1 HPILW
6 SDHTD
11 RVVHM
16 KNYELVLHRVEADL
30 AAGRLR
36 IGGRLPG
43 ERVLADQLGI
53 SRPSVREAVRVLEAM
68 GVVRTATGSG
78 PEAGAVIVAEPVSPL
93 TAVLRLHLATNHLPM
108 RDVVETRLLLESW
121 AAREAAGRSLG
132 VGELKVASELLD
144 RMDDTGLSPEEFH
157 LLDAEFHVALS
168 ALAGNVLI
176 AAVMASLRSAIHGYV
191 MAAVPNLPDWE
202 GTAVGLRAEH
212 RVILAAVRGGEAE
225 RAGELVTAHIRGF
238 YQAAQLAPFGGGSA
252 EPVDHDRADEQVE

>member
-1 HPILW
+1 
-6 SDHTD
+6 
-11 RVVHM
+11 M

-43 ERVLADQLGI
+43 ERVLAEQLGI

-108 RDVVETRLLLESW
+108 GDVVQTRLLLESW
-121 AAREAAGRSLG
+121 AAREAAGRQVG
-132 VGELKVASELLD
+132 PGELEIAEELLD
-144 RMDDTGLSPEEFH
+144 RMDGPGLSPEEFH

-176 AAVMASLRSAIHGYV
+176 AAVMASLRSAIHEYV
-191 MAAVPNLPDWE
+191 LAAVPNLPDWE
-202 GTAVGLRAEH
+202 ATAVGLRAEH
-212 RVILAAVRGGEAE
+212 RAILTAVRTGQPDSA
-225 RAGELVTAHIRGF
+225 AELVTAHIRGF
-238 YQAAQLAPFGGGSA
+238 YQAAQL
-252 EPVDHDRADEQVE
+252 QVP

>member
-1 HPILW
+1 
-6 SDHTD
+6 
-11 RVVHM
+11 M

-43 ERVLADQLGI
+43 ERVLAEQLGI

-108 RDVVETRLLLESW
+108 GDVVQTRVLLESW
-121 AAREAAGRSLG
+121 SAREAAGRE
-132 VGELKVASELLD
+132 VAAGELKVAEELLD
-144 RMDDTGLSPEEFH
+144 RMDVAGLSPEEFH

-168 ALAGNVLI
+168 GLAGNVLI

-191 MAAVPNLPDWE
+191 LAAVPNLPDWE
-202 GTAVGLRAEH
+202 ATAVGLRAEH
-212 RVILAAVRGGEAE
+212 RAIVEAVRGGEPD
-225 RAGELVTAHIRGF
+225 RAAELVTAHIRGF
-238 YQAAQLAPFGGGSA
+238 YEAAQL
-252 EPVDHDRADEQVE
+252 

>member
-1 HPILW
+1 
-6 SDHTD
+6 
-11 RVVHM
+11 VGV

-43 ERVLADQLGI
+43 ERVLAEQLGI

-108 RDVVETRLLLESW
+108 GDVVQTRLLLESW
-121 AAREAAGRSLG
+121 AAREAAERQ
-132 VGELKVASELLD
+132 VEPGELEIAEELLD
-144 RMDDTGLSPEEFH
+144 RMDGPGLSPDEFH

-168 ALAGNVLI
+168 GLAGNVLI
-176 AAVMASLRSAIHGYV
+176 AAVMASLRSAIHEYV
-191 MAAVPNLPDWE
+191 LAAVPNLPDWE
-202 GTAVGLRAEH
+202 ATAVGLRAEH
-212 RVILAAVRGGEAE
+212 RAILTAVRTGQPD
-225 RAGELVTAHIRGF
+225 RAAELVTAHIRGF
-238 YQAAQLAPFGGGSA
+238 YQAAQL
-252 EPVDHDRADEQVE
+252 QVP

>member
-1 HPILW
+1 
-6 SDHTD
+6 
-11 RVVHM
+11 V

-36 IGGRLPG
+36 IGERLPG
-43 ERVLADQLGI
+43 ERVLAEQLGI

-108 RDVVETRLLLESW
+108 GDVVQTRILLESW
-121 AAREAAGRSLG
+121 SAREAAGRQ
-132 VGELKVASELLD
+132 VHAGELDLAEDLLSQ
-144 RMDDTGLSPEEFH
+144 MDAPGLSPEDFH

-168 ALAGNVLI
+168 GLAGNVLI

-191 MAAVPNLPDWE
+191 LAAVPNLPDWE
-202 GTAVGLRAEH
+202 ATAIGLRAEH
-212 RVILAAVRGGEAE
+212 RAILQAI
-225 RAGELVTAHIRGF
+225 RAGRPDDAADLVTAHIRGF
-238 YQAAQLAPFGGGSA
+238 YQAAQLHTP
-252 EPVDHDRADEQVE
+252 

>member
-1 HPILW
+1 
-6 SDHTD
+6 
-11 RVVHM
+11 M

-43 ERVLADQLGI
+43 ERTLAEQLGI

-108 RDVVETRLLLESW
+108 GDVVQTRLLLESW
-121 AAREAAGRSLG
+121 SAREAAERELG
-132 VGELKVASELLD
+132 ADELKAAEELLD
-144 RMDDTGLSPEEFH
+144 RMDDIGLSPEEFH

-168 ALAGNVLI
+168 GLAGNVLI
-176 AAVMASLRSAIHGYV
+176 AAVMTSLRSAIHGYV
-191 MAAVPNLPDWE
+191 LAAVPNLPDWE
-202 GTAVGLRAEH
+202 AVAVGLRAEH
-212 RVILAAVRGGEAE
+212 REILAAVRGGEPE
-225 RAGELVTAHIRGF
+225 RAASLVTAHIRGF
-238 YQAAQLAPFGGGSA
+238 YQTAQLGPGW
-252 EPVDHDRADEQVE
+252 

>member
-1 HPILW
+1 
-6 SDHTD
+6 
-11 RVVHM
+11 V

-43 ERVLADQLGI
+43 ERVLAEQLGI

-108 RDVVETRLLLESW
+108 GDVVQTRLLLESW
-121 AAREAAGRSLG
+121 AAREAAERD
-132 VGELKVASELLD
+132 VEPGELEIAEELLD
-144 RMDDTGLSPEEFH
+144 RMDGPGLSPEEFH
-157 LLDAEFHVALS
+157 QLDAEFHVALS

-176 AAVMASLRSAIHGYV
+176 AAVMASLRSAIHEYV
-191 MAAVPNLPDWE
+191 LAAVPNLPDWE
-202 GTAVGLRAEH
+202 ATAVGLRAEH
-212 RVILAAVRGGEAE
+212 RAILTAVRTGQPDNA
-225 RAGELVTAHIRGF
+225 AELVTAHIRGF
-238 YQAAQLAPFGGGSA
+238 YQAAQL
-252 EPVDHDRADEQVE
+252 QVP

>member
-1 HPILW
+1 
-6 SDHTD
+6 
-11 RVVHM
+11 M

-43 ERVLADQLGI
+43 ERALAEQLGI

-108 RDVVETRLLLESW
+108 GDVVETRLLLESW
-121 AAREAAGRSLG
+121 SAREAATRELG
-132 VGELKVASELLD
+132 AGELKVAEELLD
-144 RMDDTGLSPEEFH
+144 RMDDGTLSPEEFH

-168 ALAGNVLI
+168 GLAGNVLI
-176 AAVMASLRSAIHGYV
+176 AAAMASLRSAIHGYV
-191 MAAVPNLPDWE
+191 LAAVPNLPDWE
-202 GTAVGLRAEH
+202 ATAVGLRSEH
-212 RVILAAVRGGEAE
+212 RAILAAVRAGEPE

-238 YQAAQLAPFGGGSA
+238 YQAAQLAPFGGA
-252 EPVDHDRADEQVE
+252 EGGAAEA

>member
-1 HPILW
+1 
-6 SDHTD
+6 
-11 RVVHM
+11 M

-43 ERVLADQLGI
+43 ERALAEQLGI

-108 RDVVETRLLLESW
+108 GDVVQTRLLLESW
-121 AAREAAGRSLG
+121 SAREAAARELE
-132 VGELKVASELLD
+132 VGELKVAEELLD
-144 RMDDTGLSPEEFH
+144 RMDEAGLSPEEFH

-168 ALAGNVLI
+168 GLAGNVLI
-176 AAVMASLRSAIHGYV
+176 AAVMTSLRSAIHGYV
-191 MAAVPNLPDWE
+191 LAAVPNLPDWE
-202 GTAVGLRAEH
+202 TTALGLRSEH
-212 RVILAAVRGGEAE
+212 RAILAAVRGGEPE
-225 RAGELVTAHIRGF
+225 RAAELVTAHIRGF
-238 YQAAQLAPFGGGSA
+238 YQAAQLAPFGGGEGGTA
-252 EPVDHDRADEQVE
+252 EAEDDDRADDEVQ

>member
-1 HPILW
+1 
-6 SDHTD
+6 
-11 RVVHM
+11 M

-36 IGGRLPG
+36 IGERLPG
-43 ERVLADQLGI
+43 ERVLAEQLGI

-108 RDVVETRLLLESW
+108 NDVVQTRILLESW
-121 AAREAAGRSLG
+121 AAREAAGRQVDS
-132 VGELKVASELLD
+132 GELKLADDLLD
-144 RMDDTGLSPEEFH
+144 QMDAPDLSPEEFH

-168 ALAGNVLI
+168 GLAGNVLI

-191 MAAVPNLPDWE
+191 LAAVPNLTDWE
-202 GTAVGLRAEH
+202 ATTVGLRSEH
-212 RVILAAVRGGEAE
+212 RAIVKAI
-225 RAGELVTAHIRGF
+225 RAGTPDDAAELVTAHIRGF
-238 YQAAQLAPFGGGSA
+238 YQAARLNTAP
-252 EPVDHDRADEQVE
+252 

>member
-1 HPILW
+1 
-6 SDHTD
+6 
-11 RVVHM
+11 V

-36 IGGRLPG
+36 IGERLPG
-43 ERVLADQLGI
+43 ERVLAEQLGI

-108 RDVVETRLLLESW
+108 GDVVQTRILLESW
-121 AAREAAGRSLG
+121 SAREAAARQADASLAA
-132 VGELKVASELLD
+132 GEFKVAEELLE

-168 ALAGNVLI
+168 GLADNVLI

-191 MAAVPNLPDWE
+191 LAAVPNLPDWE
-202 GTAVGLRAEH
+202 ATALGLRAEH
-212 RVILAAVRGGEAE
+212 RAILAAIH
-225 RAGELVTAHIRGF
+225 AGEPDNAADLVAAHIRDF
-238 YQAAQLAPFGGGSA
+238 YQASRLNMP
-252 EPVDHDRADEQVE
+252 

>member
-1 HPILW
+1 MG
-6 SDHTD
+6 
-11 RVVHM
+11 V

-43 ERVLADQLGI
+43 ERVLAEQLGI

-108 RDVVETRLLLESW
+108 GDVVQTRLLLESW
-121 AAREAAGRSLG
+121 AAREAAGRQVETS
-132 VGELKVASELLD
+132 ELEVAEELLD
-144 RMDDTGLSPEEFH
+144 RMDGPGLSPEEFH

-168 ALAGNVLI
+168 GLAGNVLI
-176 AAVMASLRSAIHGYV
+176 AAVMTSLRSAIHEYV
-191 MAAVPNLPDWE
+191 LAAVPNLPDWE
-202 GTAVGLRAEH
+202 ATAVGLRAEH
-212 RVILAAVRGGEAE
+212 RAILAAVRTGQPDSA
-225 RAGELVTAHIRGF
+225 AELVTAHIRGF
-238 YQAAQLAPFGGGSA
+238 YQAAQLQLP
-252 EPVDHDRADEQVE
+252 

>member
-1 HPILW
+1 
-6 SDHTD
+6 
-11 RVVHM
+11 VGV

-43 ERVLADQLGI
+43 ERVLAEQLGI

-108 RDVVETRLLLESW
+108 GDVVQTRLLLESW
-121 AAREAAGRSLG
+121 AAREAAGRQVETS
-132 VGELKVASELLD
+132 ELEVAEELLD
-144 RMDDTGLSPEEFH
+144 RMDGPGLSPEEFH

-168 ALAGNVLI
+168 GLAGNVLI
-176 AAVMASLRSAIHGYV
+176 AAVMTSLRSAIHEYV
-191 MAAVPNLPDWE
+191 LAAVPNLPDWE
-202 GTAVGLRAEH
+202 ATAVGLRAEH
-212 RVILAAVRGGEAE
+212 RAILAAVRTGQPDSA
-225 RAGELVTAHIRGF
+225 AELVTAHIRGF
-238 YQAAQLAPFGGGSA
+238 YQAAQLQLP
-252 EPVDHDRADEQVE
+252 